1 MPLDLN
7 GRRVAIDFNRLEH
20 WSAMADECTLGDR
33 LVIGARWT
41 SRLFSS
47 TSISFRPADQSAT
60 SRKLDKMT
68 AAFAYGIRSAESPTK
83 PQFASAVTQI
93 ADCHFDRLDASLRLV
108 RADLRQEHNIA
119 RRQPRKAESIAKV
132 EQTVFCHIDR

>member
-1 MPLDLN
+1 MHP
-7 GRRVAIDFNRLEH
+7 RRPPR
-20 WSAMADECTLGDR
+20 DR
-33 LVIGARWT
+33 
-41 SRLFSS
+41 
-47 TSISFRPADQSAT
+47 
-60 SRKLDKMT
+60 RKMDVEAVFIHEYLLSPRRSVDKMT
-68 AAFAYGIRSAESPTK
+68 AAFAYGIRPAESPTK

-132 EQTVFCHIDR
+132 EQSVFCHIDR